1 MLYNGLGMVEGK
13 FFELEVCWEV
23 IGVWVMGVLV

>member
-1 MLYNGLGMVEGK
+1 MFYNGLGMVEGK
-13 FFELEVCWEV
+13 FLEFEVCWEV